1 MQVHKYTEMS
11 KKVLDLYSYK
21 YYNWGMNKFTF
32 RYIIVHKQVLA
43 GEKSKERCRYEYKLF
58 LTKQL

>member
-1 MQVHKYTEMS
+1 MS
-11 KKVLDLYSYK
+11 KKVLDLYSHK